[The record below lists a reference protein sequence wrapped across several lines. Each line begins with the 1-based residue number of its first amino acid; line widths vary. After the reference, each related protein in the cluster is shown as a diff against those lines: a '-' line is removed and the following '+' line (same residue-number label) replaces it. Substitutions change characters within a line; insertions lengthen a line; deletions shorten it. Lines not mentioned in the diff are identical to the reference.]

1 MMVGDCWGRGV
12 YLWGGG
18 ARKPRRDWRRN
29 RVETGDDV

>member
-12 YLWGGG
+12 YLCGG